1 MRIEFREF
9 ASGRWLPTAAL
20 VAALALA
27 ASNASADDDTSI
39 NKSAQADPAGQVQVS
54 NTSGTVL
61 VTGWERNVVEVT
73 GELGEGSDR
82 LEFESSGKLTRIKVV
97 LPKRGSSDD
106 TDLHIKIPS
115 GSSLSVNTVSADI
128 EVTGVRGAQRLQ
140 AVSADITT
148 QAQAEDV
155 ECKTVSGDITVQGEG
170 KPGLITITTV
180 SGDAQ
185 ASNVAG
191 EVNGNT
197 VSGNFDFDLGV
208 TTRSRLRSTSG
219 DLSVRAKATPDAR
232 LDMESISGD
241 VRLSLVGKPQAEF
254 DISSFNGEIRNCFG
268 PKPARTDEYAPGRE
282 LRFKEGSG
290 SARVRIK
297 TLNGDINL
305 CSK

>member
-1 MRIEFREF
+1 
-9 ASGRWLPTAAL
+9 
-20 VAALALA
+20 
-27 ASNASADDDTSI
+27 
-39 NKSAQADPAGQVQVS
+39 
-54 NTSGTVL
+54 

-106 TDLHIKIPS
+106 SDLYIKIPS

-148 QAQAEDV
+148 EAGAEDV

-185 ASNVAG
+185 VSNVAG

-197 VSGNFDFDLGV
+197 VSGDFIFGLGA
-208 TTRSRLRSTSG
+208 TSRSRLRTTSG
-219 DLSVRAKATPDAR
+219 DLTIKGKLTSDAR
-232 LDMESISGD
+232 LDAESISGD
-241 VRLSLVGKPQAEF
+241 VRLNLVGKPQAEF

-297 TLNGDINL
+297 TLNGDISL

>member
-20 VAALALA
+20 VAGLALA
-27 ASNASADDDTSI
+27 ASNASADDDTTI
-39 NKSAQADPAGQVQVS
+39 NKRAQADPAGQVEVS
-54 NTSGTVL
+54 NTSGTVI
-61 VTGWERNVVEVT
+61 VTGWDRNEIEVT
-73 GELGEGSDR
+73 GELGEGCER
-82 LEFESSGKLTRIKVV
+82 LEFETSGKRTRIKVV

-106 TDLHIKIPS
+106 TDLLIKIPS

-148 QAQAEDV
+148 EARAEDV

-197 VSGNFDFDLGV
+197 VSGNFDFDLGA

-241 VRLSLVGKPQAEF
+241 VRLNLVGKPQAEF

-268 PKPARTDEYAPGRE
+268 PKPARTDEYAPGRD

-297 TLNGDINL
+297 TLNGDISL